1 VAIRDRRVQ
10 IRKLPQVILKLG
22 HYLGSSNFEG
32 GRARVNLD
40 SKGGSSNPSLKAND
54 VRPQTT

>member
-10 IRKLPQVILKLG
+10 IRKLPQDILKLG
-22 HYLGSSNFEG
+22 HYLGSGNFEG
-32 GRARVNLD
+32 GRARVNLN
-40 SKGGSSNPSLKAND
+40 SEGGSSNPSLKPND